1 MRVRFYIASIL
12 PTVISL
18 LCACSGAGGG
28 SVPPDHGLTLDPA
41 SSPQTQAALAVDSLE
56 PEEIAETLVAW
67 MTGASHTHYPFAGR
81 FTRSVAA
88 RYTGS
93 GRDALATRFA
103 LAIDSVTAT
112 LPLPLRA
119 HVLTVAAPPRTLA
132 VSLTGDP
139 DSTALVGA
147 IKEAYGTDSLAAATF
162 MNALSH

>member
-1 MRVRFYIASIL
+1 ML
-12 PTVISL
+12 
-18 LCACSGAGGG
+18 
-28 SVPPDHGLTLDPA
+28 PPDHGLALDPTV
-41 SSPQTQAALAVDSLE
+41 SPQRQAALAVDSLE

-93 GRDALATRFA
+93 GRDSLATRFA

-132 VSLTGDP
+132 VSLTGDR

>member
-1 MRVRFYIASIL
+1 MKTNALVTAAVIL
-12 PTVISL
+12 TAFLS
-18 LCACSGAGGG
+18 ACGNGGRNIL
-28 SVPPDHGLTLDPA
+28 PPDHGLTLDPA
-41 SSPQTQAALAVDSLE
+41 ASPQRQAALAVDSLE

-81 FTRSVAA
+81 FTRSVTA

-93 GRDALATRFA
+93 GRDSLATRFA